1 LTLGAAMPCWARRL
15 SRRAFEVFRLWTA
28 MGGGRVYRNP
38 GRRAHADGSFA
49 SANDA
54 RVLVGLGGATAP
66 PRVRVT
72 WPDGT
77 VEEWRDVPIDRYT
90 TLVAGSSR

>member
-1 LTLGAAMPCWARRL
+1 
-15 SRRAFEVFRLWTA
+15 
-28 MGGGRVYRNP
+28 
-38 GRRAHADGSFA
+38 
-49 SANDA
+49 
-54 RVLVGLGGATAP
+54 VLVGLGGATAP

-77 VEEWRDVPIDRYT
+77 VEEWRDVPIDRYM